1 MITDVGEM
9 DNRILIGGGGGGG
22 SSCDLVFRHTKRKE
36 NGPKLQVRLH
46 TARHPPTSDGTDQW
60 FPSQK
65 HQSLEQRQHYSHH
78 HICHST
84 AGSASLVEVWQGRN
98 YNELNGWDGDAR

>member
-9 DNRILIGGGGGGG
+9 DNLIHFGGAGGGGD
-22 SSCDLVFRHTKRKE
+22 SCDLVFRHTKE
-36 NGPKLQVRLH
+36 NGQEQQVHSH
-46 TARHPPTSDGTDQW
+46 TARHSPTSDGTDQW
-60 FPSQK
+60 VPTQSDP
-65 HQSLEQRQHYSHH
+65 SLEQRHHYSYHH
-78 HICHST
+78 VCHST